1 MTAVRVEERLSIRVE
16 RRSLARHRQIGH
28 GRLRHV
34 PERLPRLIGHH
45 GAGQLHA
52 RSGSA
57 AGYLLR
63 VKFKFEPDKGSAATS
78 RLLLQVLAMH
88 LQIQQRSQLLLN
100 RLKNILVDFA
110 RPIRFGYVEQSAEVL
125 KADLPHTGLSVLLE
139 PPVALLG
146 VAGAQ
151 GRELGQ
157 LEAGELRGE
166 VVKQERKAR
175 VHRYG
180 ECAFGR
186 AGDEACEQGE
196 LDDVVL
202 FVLELEVEREQATV
216 HIGNLLGELI
226 VGHVPLKSGQ
236 PLQFFERERHL
247 VRALVPHARR
257 DGHQQIKIERGE
269 LAQRLIVELVRVL
282 HDLIGHDCILP

>member
-52 RSGSA
+52 RSRSA
-57 AGYLLR
+57 AGYLL
-63 VKFKFEPDKGSAATS
+63 GSNSNSNPT
-78 RLLLQVLAMH
+78 RE
-88 LQIQQRSQLLLN
+88 
-100 RLKNILVDFA
+100 A
-110 RPIRFGYVEQSAEVL
+110 RPRPGFFFRYLRCTFRFSRGPNSSSIGLRTYLLISLGRYDLEYVEQSAEVL

-166 VVKQERKAR
+166 VVKQEREAR

-202 FVLELEVEREQATV
+202 FVLELEVEREQ
-216 HIGNLLGELI
+216 
-226 VGHVPLKSGQ
+226 
-236 PLQFFERERHL
+236 
-247 VRALVPHARR
+247 
-257 DGHQQIKIERGE
+257 
-269 LAQRLIVELVRVL
+269 
-282 HDLIGHDCILP
+282 